1 MKYNLY
7 FYDDTRKAVIM
18 TDMDCKQ
25 LVIDCDKVEEQVVF
39 DEPADAGILA
49 WLAWNDPEYYVSIAL
64 RPGGLQ
70 DYVDVWNE
78 LNWYRYFLIELFI
91 GMKFE
96 ANHNKYKWRSGQY
109 D

>member
-7 FYDDTRKAVIM
+7 FYDDTRNAVIM
-18 TDMDCKQ
+18 TDMDGKQ

-49 WLAWNDPEYYVSIAL
+49 RLARNEPANYVSIAM

-78 LNWYRYFLIELFI
+78 LN
-91 GMKFE
+91 
-96 ANHNKYKWRSGQY
+96 
-109 D
+109 

>member
-7 FYDDTRKAVIM
+7 FYDDTRNAVIM
-18 TDMDCKQ
+18 TDMDGEQ

-49 WLAWNDPEYYVSIAL
+49 RLARKEPANYVSIAMS
-64 RPGGLQ
+64 PGGLQ

-78 LNWYRYFLIELFI
+78 LN
-91 GMKFE
+91 
-96 ANHNKYKWRSGQY
+96 
-109 D
+109 

>member
-7 FYDDTRKAVIM
+7 FYDGSRNAVVM
-18 TDMDCKQ
+18 TDMEGKQ
-25 LVIDCDKVEEQVVF
+25 LVIDCDKAEEQVVF

-49 WLAWNDPEYYVSIAL
+49 RLARKEPASYVSMAM

-78 LNWYRYFLIELFI
+78 LN
-91 GMKFE
+91 
-96 ANHNKYKWRSGQY
+96 
-109 D
+109 